1 MSRSGPRDGRPD
13 VVVSGLGVVSPYG
26 AGVKSFWSGLTA
38 GTCAIKPI
46 TVIDT
51 EGFRSRIAAE
61 IPAEV
66 MSALGSSRRRS
77 RADRIALAAAREALA
92 DAGLEGAAR
101 TEAALLVGAV
111 GGGMLEGEDWYWG
124 VARGRPSTRMGALR
138 SILPFSHAETL
149 GWRLGLTGPK
159 ETVVMACASG
169 AASIALGADLV
180 RAGVTPTALVGGVDA
195 LTHICF
201 MGFNA
206 LKLLDPA
213 PCRPFDR
220 DRRGMS
226 IGEAAAFLVLE
237 DARHCQ
243 ARGGRAYARL
253 AGYGMTTD
261 AHHVTA
267 PHPEG
272 EGMIHAM
279 RQALEDAGL
288 AAPAIGY
295 VNAHGTGTPQ
305 NDRAEALALRRVFG
319 DGGVLVSSTKSLIG
333 HTMAAAGSVEAA
345 ATILALQHGV
355 LPPTANLEQIDPE
368 VPFDCLPHVARP
380 AETAAA
386 LSNSFGFGGQN
397 VSLIFQLGEQGEAQP
412 SRQGPGEVEP
422 QASRPLLGEVQP
434 QASRA
439 DKRDKREVSG

>member
-1 MSRSGPRDGRPD
+1 
-13 VVVSGLGVVSPYG
+13 VVSGLGVVSPYG
-26 AGVKSFWSGLTA
+26 AGVKSFWTGLAA

-46 TVIDT
+46 TLIDT

-61 IPAEV
+61 VPAEAV
-66 MSALGSSRRRS
+66 AALGVSRRRS
-77 RADRIALAAAREALA
+77 RADRLALAAAREALA
-92 DAGLEGAAR
+92 DSGLEGPAR
-101 TEAALLVGAV
+101 RRSALLIGAV

-124 VARGRPSTRMGALR
+124 ETRGRPSGSIRALR
-138 SILPFSHAETL
+138 SILPHSHAETL

-226 IGEAAAFLVLE
+226 IGEAAAFLVIE
-237 DARHCQ
+237 DADHCR
-243 ARGGRAYARL
+243 ARGGRAHARL

-279 RQALEDAGL
+279 EQALADAGL
-288 AAPAIGY
+288 ASSAVGY

-319 DGGVLVSSTKSLIG
+319 EGGVLVSSTKSLVG

-345 ATILALQHGV
+345 ATILALQHGL
-355 LPPTANLEQIDPE
+355 LPPTANLEHVDPE
-368 VPFDCLPHVARP
+368 MPFDCLPGTARP
-380 AETAAA
+380 ADVGVA

-397 VSLIFQLGEQGEAQP
+397 VSLLFEKA
-412 SRQGPGEVEP
+412 
-422 QASRPLLGEVQP
+422 A
-434 QASRA
+434 A
-439 DKRDKREVSG
+439 RE

>member
-1 MSRSGPRDGRPD
+1 MSRRD
-13 VVVSGLGVVSPYG
+13 VVVSGLGIVSPYG
-26 AGVKSFWSGLTA
+26 AGVKSFWTGLAA
-38 GTCAIKPI
+38 GICAIKPI
-46 TVIDT
+46 TLIDT

-61 IPAEV
+61 VPAEV
-66 MSALGSSRRRS
+66 MPTLGVSRRRS
-77 RADRIALAAAREALA
+77 RADRLGLAAAREALA
-92 DAGLEGAAR
+92 DAGLEGR
-101 TEAALLVGAV
+101 EGRRSALLIGAV
-111 GGGMLEGEDWYWG
+111 GGGMLEGEDWYWAE
-124 VARGRPSTRMGALR
+124 VRGRASGGMQALR
-138 SILPFSHAETL
+138 SILPGSHAETL
-149 GWRLGLTGPK
+149 GGRLGLTGPK

-206 LKLLDPA
+206 LKLLDPT

-226 IGEAAAFLVLE
+226 IGEAGAFLVIE
-237 DARHCQ
+237 DADHCR

-279 RQALEDAGL
+279 QQALAEAGL
-288 AAPAIGY
+288 AASAVGY

-319 DGGVLVSSTKSLIG
+319 EGGVLMSSTKSLVG

-345 ATILALQHGV
+345 ATILALQHGL
-355 LPPTANLEQIDPE
+355 LPPTANLEHLDPD
-368 VPFDCLPHVARP
+368 VPFDCLPGTARP
-380 AETAAA
+380 ADIGVA

-397 VSLIFQLGEQGEAQP
+397 VSLIFEKAP
-412 SRQGPGEVEP
+412 T
-422 QASRPLLGEVQP
+422 
-434 QASRA
+434 RA
-439 DKRDKREVSG
+439 

>member
-1 MSRSGPRDGRPD
+1 M
-13 VVVSGLGVVSPYG
+13 SGLGIVSPYG
-26 AGVKSFWSGLTA
+26 AGVKSFWTGLTA

-46 TVIDT
+46 TLIDT

-61 IPAEV
+61 VPAEV
-66 MSALGSSRRRS
+66 VATLGVSRRRS
-77 RADRIALAAAREALA
+77 RADRLALAAAREALA

-101 TEAALLVGAV
+101 RRAALLIGAV
-111 GGGMLEGEDWYWG
+111 GGGMLEGENWYWG
-124 VARGRPSTRMGALR
+124 EARGRPAGSIRALR
-138 SILPFSHAETL
+138 SILPLSHAETL
-149 GWRLGLTGPK
+149 GGRLGLTGPK

-206 LKLLDPA
+206 LKLLDPT

-226 IGEAAAFLVLE
+226 IGEAAAFLVVE
-237 DARHCQ
+237 DADHCR
-243 ARGGRAYARL
+243 ARGGRVHARL

-279 RQALEDAGL
+279 EQALADAGL
-288 AAPAIGY
+288 APSAVGY

-319 DGGVLVSSTKSLIG
+319 EGGVLVSSTKSLVG

-345 ATILALQHGV
+345 ATILALQHGL
-355 LPPTANLEQIDPE
+355 LPPTAGLEHLDPE
-368 VPFDCLPHVARP
+368 VPFDCLPITARA
-380 AETAAA
+380 AEVGAA

-397 VSLIFQLGEQGEAQP
+397 VSLVFE
-412 SRQGPGEVEP
+412 
-422 QASRPLLGEVQP
+422 
-434 QASRA
+434 RA
-439 DKRDKREVSG
+439 AGRA